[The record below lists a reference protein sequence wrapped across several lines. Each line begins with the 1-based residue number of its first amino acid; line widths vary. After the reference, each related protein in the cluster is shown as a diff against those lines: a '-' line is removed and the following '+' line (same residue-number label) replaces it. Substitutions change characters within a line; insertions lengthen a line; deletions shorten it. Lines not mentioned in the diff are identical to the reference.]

1 MIVLFMIAP
10 WNFAI
15 KLGSGVRKLENL
27 LRWPVVFA
35 GLAACAPGESN
46 RTEVVVFAAA
56 SLTEVVG
63 DIAQIV
69 ETANPDVRVRTN
81 FAGSQQLAQQIA
93 HGAQAD
99 VFATA
104 DERWMDF
111 LIEGGFARGKTQFAT
126 NRLVV
131 ITRTGLTF
139 RDIAKPGMSIIVGAE
154 VVPVGHYTRRVFS
167 RIEAASDYGPDF
179 ARAISRN
186 VVSEED
192 NVRAILAKVLLGE
205 ADAGFVYDTD
215 VQGLHNQA
223 YHVVSIPV
231 QVNLSAQYFIARTAD
246 ANDVGAEAFMQVL
259 TARAGQSVLR
269 TRGFSPI

>member
-15 KLGSGVRKLENL
+15 TFGSGVRKLENRL
-27 LRWPVVFA
+27 GCLVAFA
-35 GLAACAPGESN
+35 SVAACAPGETN
-46 RTEVVVFAAA
+46 RTDIVVFAAV

-69 ETANPDVRVRTN
+69 ETANPDLRVRTN
-81 FAGSQQLAQQIA
+81 FAGSQQLALQIA
-93 HGAQAD
+93 QGAQAD

-111 LIEGGFARGKTQFAT
+111 LIEGGFARVKRPFAA

-131 ITRTGLTF
+131 ITRKGLTF
-139 RDIAKPGMSIIVGAE
+139 RDMAEPGTSIIVGAD

-167 RIEAASDYGPDF
+167 RIAAASDYGPDF
-179 ARAISRN
+179 ARALSRN

-192 NVRAILAKVLLGE
+192 NVRAVLAKVLLGE
-205 ADAGFVYDTD
+205 ADAGFVYETD

-223 YHVVSIPV
+223 YHVVPIPA
-231 QVNLSAQYFIARTAD
+231 QVNLSAQYFIARTAG
-246 ANDVGAEAFMQVL
+246 ANDVGAQAFMQVL
-259 TARAGQSVLR
+259 TAPAGQSVLR